1 MTEKS
6 LAPTPPPADTTNVL
20 TALTSNDGTLSLT
33 INVDK
38 STAVKLGK
46 WVIAALAAFFL
57 MMAAVIFFLGKNFT
71 ILDINAREDRLVKQ
85 ALEDK
90 RLENRAA
97 WKQLG
102 VDGIAMQDHDISD
115 ILKQV
120 RKKHP
125 LKEE

>member
-1 MTEKS
+1 M
-6 LAPTPPPADTTNVL
+6 
-20 TALTSNDGTLSLT
+20 TALSTNDGTLSLT

-46 WVIAALAAFFL
+46 WAATALVAFFL
-57 MMAAVIFFLGKNFT
+57 TLALVIFFLGKNFT

-102 VDGIAMQDHDISD
+102 IDGIALQDHDISD
-115 ILKQV
+115 ILKEV

-125 LKEE
+125 AKEE